1 VADIAFAQKV
11 VWTPSG
17 GAGSI
22 TTSVSSWL
30 VIFLTTDA
38 GASSV
43 AFSSSVSGAFGAAK
57 DTENDAGD
65 FQDCYAFA
73 KYCGAGTHSIT
84 SSGSGISFDTA
95 CVVEVA
101 NGDSAG
107 YDQAPGQVQTSTTAP
122 SSGNTG
128 TLAAAP
134 ALGVAVSFCTSF
146 GGVTPVNGSGFAD
159 NGTISNAGMTGRVE
173 SKRVTA
179 TTAFAGD
186 FTSTSGTFTTIMV
199 VIKEAGGGAATT
211 DTGGGPT
218 RDLLTGRLPHLRMAP
233 KGFARRD
240 RIYVPARLAV

>member
-1 VADIAFAQKV
+1 MADIAVNQKV

-22 TTSVSSWL
+22 TTSVPSWL
-30 VIFLTTDA
+30 IIFLTTDA

-43 AFSSSVSGAFGAAK
+43 AFSSSVSGPFGAAK

-65 FQDCYAFA
+65 FQDTYAFA
-73 KYCGAGTHSIT
+73 LYCAAGGHSIT

-95 CVVEVA
+95 CVVEVV
-101 NGDSAG
+101 NGSATG
-107 YDQAPGQVQTSTTAP
+107 YDQAIGQVQTGTTAP

-146 GGVTPVNGSGFAD
+146 GGITPTNGASFVD

-173 SKRVTA
+173 SRRVT
-179 TTAFAGD
+179 TTAAFAGD

-199 VIKEAGGGAATT
+199 VISEDGGGAVVV
-211 DTGGGPT
+211 PS
-218 RDLLTGRLPHLRMAP
+218 LRNSLFFP
-233 KGFARRD
+233 NF
-240 RIYVPARLAV
+240 

>member
-1 VADIAFAQKV
+1 MADIAFAQKV

-22 TTSVSSWL
+22 TTTVPSWL

-38 GASSV
+38 GASGV
-43 AFSSSVSGAFGAAK
+43 GFSSSISGTFGAAK

-65 FQDCYAFA
+65 FQDSYAFA
-73 KYCGAGTHSIT
+73 LYAGAGAHSIT

-95 CVVEVA
+95 CVVEIS

-107 YDQAPGQVQTSTTAP
+107 YDQAVGQVQTGTTAP

-128 TLAAAP
+128 TLSGQP
-134 ALGVAVSFCTSF
+134 ALGLAVSFCTSF
-146 GGVTPVNGSGFAD
+146 GGITPVNGAGFAD

-179 TTAFAGD
+179 TTAFSGD

-199 VIKEAGGGAATT
+199 VIKEAGGG
-211 DTGGGPT
+211 GPVV
-218 RDLLTGRLPHLRMAP
+218 A
-233 KGFARRD
+233 ARRNNTLFF
-240 RIYVPARLAV
+240 PNF